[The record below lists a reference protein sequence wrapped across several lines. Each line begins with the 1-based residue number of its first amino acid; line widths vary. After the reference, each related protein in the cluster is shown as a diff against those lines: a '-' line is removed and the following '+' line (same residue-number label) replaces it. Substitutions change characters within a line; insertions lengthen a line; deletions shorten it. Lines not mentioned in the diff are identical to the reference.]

1 MRIIMTPVGSGGD
14 VHPYVSVAL
23 ALQQRGHDVSM
34 IINPYFGPL
43 LDRVGLPFVPIGTV
57 GDYHTIL
64 GHPDLWHDR
73 RGLHVLGGAVRRWG
87 LEAFELLRAEAAG
100 GPPVVVAPGLAFSAR
115 VAHETLGLP
124 LVTMHLQPSCLLS
137 AHEASVPHA
146 YLRSINRW
154 PAPLKRL
161 ALAAGDR
168 VADRALAPAAN
179 ALRAELGLPPVRH
192 IVSAWWHSPQ
202 RVIGLFPDWYAAVQP
217 DWPRQTT
224 LTGFPLYD
232 AADAAPLA
240 PALDDWLSESDAAGR
255 RPVVFVAGTGNRQ
268 ASRFFQAGADACRRL
283 GRPGLLLTRFPEQL
297 PDPLPAGVRH
307 ADYAPPQPGAAAGRC
322 HRPPRR
328 YRHRGG
334 GTPGRLPPARDA
346 DDVRSARQRRP
357 PDTPGRGPHL
367 VARRRPRPRRR
378 ARPRRPPRVGRHRP
392 RLPRRRAAL
401 RGRRSSDPHLRA
413 DRSHRVTDTREES
426 GVPALLAERVPRI
439 PIQRR
444 VETPPRGRAR
454 GRRRAS
460 SLNRRARGAA
470 GSTAPPGRRQNE
482 VE

>member
-57 GDYHTIL
+57 DDYHTVL

-87 LEAFELLRAEAAG
+87 QEAFELLRAEAAG
-100 GPPVVVAPGLAFSAR
+100 GAPVVVAPGLAFSAR
-115 VAHETLGLP
+115 IAHETLGLP

-168 VADRALAPAAN
+168 LADRALAPAAN

-202 RVIGLFPDWYAAVQP
+202 LVIGLFPDWYAPVQP

-232 AADAAPLA
+232 AADAVPLA

-268 ASRFFQAGADACRRL
+268 GSRFFEAGADACRRL

-297 PDPLPAGVRH
+297 PDPFPAGVRH
-307 ADYAPPQPGAAAGRC
+307 AEYAPLSQVLPRAAAIAHHGGIGTAAEALRAGCPQLVMPMTFDQPDNAVRLTRLGVARTLWPGAVHG
-322 HRPPRR
+322 
-328 YRHRGG
+328 
-334 GTPGRLPPARDA
+334 
-346 DDVRSARQRRP
+346 
-357 PDTPGRGPHL
+357 
-367 VARRRPRPRRR
+367 
-378 ARPRRPPRVGRHRP
+378 
-392 RLPRRRAAL
+392 RAAA
-401 RGRRSSDPHLRA
+401 RA
-413 DRSHRVTDTREES
+413 LD
-426 GVPALLAERVPRI
+426 ALLASDDTARACRAAA
-439 PIQRR
+439 RR
-444 VETPPRGRAR
+444 FE
-454 GRRRAS
+454 
-460 SLNRRARGAA
+460 GADPVTRTCELIEA
-470 GSTAPPGRRQNE
+470 TG
-482 VE
+482 